1 VIRCDLRK
9 LALATASAALVF
21 GIGVRA
27 ERQPPAQASPAQTG
41 QTAGEHY
48 KNIQVLKNIPAD
60 QLPNAMQYVAASL
73 GVQCG
78 FCHVQGPDGW
88 HYASDDKP
96 TKATAR
102 KMMQMVN
109 SINAANYDIT
119 VSCATCHHGRN
130 EPERTPPLATELTP
144 EQASRME
151 RQRGPGA
158 PGAARGAGQPGP
170 AQAQA
175 GGRGQRPTE
184 SVDDVLTKY
193 VQALGGPEAWAK
205 AKTVVMQGTQT
216 SRDLRTTPV
225 KIDEKITGEYRIDL
239 ESPQGP
245 VSRVSDGKTTWFVA
259 GGNTRPMEGLQAQQ
273 ASRLADFGL
282 PVTAKQKYSD
292 LSAQRYANIDGA
304 NSIVLTGGTADGVTE
319 QLYFDRDS
327 GVLLRRVISTRTPL
341 GSLVEQ
347 IDYSDYRD
355 VSGVK
360 LPFQV
365 HHATWNQTNTLKFSD
380 VKLNVPLDDS
390 LFKQ

>member
-1 VIRCDLRK
+1 VIRRNPMTVAAAAAMT
-9 LALATASAALVF
+9 ALLC
-21 GIGVRA
+21 GIAVRA
-27 ERQPPAQASPAQTG
+27 EQQPPATAQAEQAG
-41 QTAGEHY
+41 QTAGQHY
-48 KNIQVLKNIPAD
+48 KNIQVLKDIPAD

-73 GVQCG
+73 GVQCN
-78 FCHVQGPDGW
+78 FCHVQGQFE
-88 HYASDDKP
+88 SDEKP
-96 TKATAR
+96 MKATAR
-102 KMMQMVN
+102 KMMRMVN

-130 EPERTPPLATELTP
+130 EPERTPPLATELSP
-144 EQASRME
+144 EQAARMG
-151 RQRGPGA
+151 RQGGPGA
-158 PGAARGAGQPGP
+158 PGAGRGP
-170 AQAQA
+170 AQPGATPGQA

-184 SVDDVLTKY
+184 SVDDVLGKY
-193 VQALGGPEAWAK
+193 VQALGGQDAWSK

-225 KIDEKITGEYRIDL
+225 KIEEKISGEYRIGL

-245 VSRVSDGKTTWFVA
+245 VARVSDGKTTWFVV
-259 GGNTRPMEGLQAQQ
+259 GGNTRPLEGLQAQQ

-282 PVTAKQKYSD
+282 PVNAKTKYSD
-292 LSAQRYANIDGA
+292 LRVQRYSNADGMNA
-304 NSIVLTGGTADGVTE
+304 IVLSGRTAADVTE

-327 GVLLRRVISTRTPL
+327 GVLLRRVISTKTPL

-365 HHATWNQTNTLKFSD
+365 RHATWNQANTLKFTD
-380 VKLNVPLDDS
+380 VKLNVPLDDA
-390 LFKQ
+390 LFRQ

>member
-1 VIRCDLRK
+1 MIRSDFSR
-9 LALATASAALVF
+9 LAVLGASAALLF

-27 ERQPPAQASPAQTG
+27 EQQPPAQAPAAQAG

-60 QLPNAMQYVAASL
+60 QLQNAMQYVAASL

-88 HYASDDKP
+88 HYESDDKP
-96 TKATAR
+96 VKATAR

-119 VSCATCHHGRN
+119 VSCTTCHHGRN

-144 EQASRME
+144 EQAALMG
-151 RQRGPGA
+151 RQGGPGGGRGSGQ
-158 PGAARGAGQPGP
+158 PGAAP
-170 AQAQA
+170 AQ

-193 VQALGGPEAWAK
+193 VQALGGPEAWSRAT
-205 AKTVVMQGTQT
+205 TVVMQGTQT
-216 SRDLRTTPV
+216 SRDLRATPV
-225 KIDEKITGEYRIDL
+225 KVEEKITGEYRIDL
-239 ESPQGP
+239 ESPQGAM
-245 VSRVSDGKTTWFVA
+245 SRVSDGKATWFVV
-259 GGNTRPMEGLQAQQ
+259 GGNKRPMEGIQAQQ

-282 PVTAKQKYSD
+282 PVNARQKYSD
-292 LSAQRYANIDGA
+292 LRVQRYANVDGMNA
-304 NSIVLTGGTADGVTE
+304 IVLTGRTAPDVTE
-319 QLYFDRDS
+319 QLYFDREN
-327 GVLLRRVISTRTPL
+327 GVLLRRVINTRTAL
-341 GSLVEQ
+341 GSLAEQ
-347 IDYSDYRD
+347 LDYSDYRE
-355 VSGVK
+355 VGGVK

-365 HHATWNQTNTLKFSD
+365 RHATWNQANTLKFSD
-380 VKLNVPLDDS
+380 VKLNVPLDDA

>member
-1 VIRCDLRK
+1 MIRCDFLK
-9 LALATASAALVF
+9 VAAAASTAALVC

-27 ERQPPAQASPAQTG
+27 EQQQPATQQAEQTG
-41 QTAGEHY
+41 QTAGQHY
-48 KNIQVLKNIPAD
+48 KNIQVLKDIPAD

-73 GVQCG
+73 GVQCN
-78 FCHVQGPDGW
+78 FCHVQGQFE
-88 HYASDDKP
+88 SDEKP
-96 TKATAR
+96 MKATAR
-102 KMMQMVN
+102 KMMRMVN

-144 EQASRME
+144 EQVARLG
-151 RQRGPGA
+151 RQGGAGAAGAGRGSA
-158 PGAARGAGQPGP
+158 QPGAAPGQT
-170 AQAQA
+170 

-184 SVDDVLTKY
+184 SVDDVLAKY
-193 VQALGGPEAWAK
+193 VQALGGQDAWSK

-225 KIDEKITGEYRIDL
+225 KIEEKISGEYRIDL
-239 ESPQGP
+239 DSPQGP
-245 VSRVSDGKTTWFVA
+245 VARVSDGKTTWFVA

-282 PVTAKQKYSD
+282 PVHAKEKYAD
-292 LSAQRYANIDGA
+292 LRVQRY
-304 NSIVLTGGTADGVTE
+304 STADGMNAIVLAGRTAPDVTE

-327 GVLLRRVISTRTPL
+327 GLLLRRVISTKTPL

-347 IDYSDYRD
+347 MDYSDYRD

-365 HHATWNQTNTLKFSD
+365 RHATWNQANTVKFTD
-380 VKLNVPLDDS
+380 VKLNVPLDDA
-390 LFKQ
+390 LFRQ